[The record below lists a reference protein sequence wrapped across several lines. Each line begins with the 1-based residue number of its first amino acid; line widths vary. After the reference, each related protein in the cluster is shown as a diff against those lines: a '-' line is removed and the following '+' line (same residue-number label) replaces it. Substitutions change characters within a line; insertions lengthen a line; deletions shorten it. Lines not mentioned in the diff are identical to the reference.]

1 MTTKPKLPDPKLD
14 WAIPLKAVYLI
25 ALFESCKLVAYKCP
39 AGVWTIGWGET
50 HGVYEGERWT
60 QEFADQTFCT
70 EVRRYATAVQ
80 RMCKVTPSENELG
93 ALTSLAYNIGIGGL
107 QKSSVLAAHNRGDH
121 AAAARAFA
129 AWSKYRDPKT
139 KQLVVSRG
147 LARRRAEEA
156 SLYLTPDDVAVHA
169 DVPAAPAPQAVAAPA
184 TPVTH
189 PLTISSAVATGAGLL
204 GSLSDLST
212 QASSVGTTA
221 QTVATNAQ
229 ATVSSV
235 QTAAS
240 TAHSVVTTVAG
251 FVGLSPT
258 LCVCVALT
266 LAGVGLFAYVRKL
279 HAEGRI

>member
-14 WAIPLKAVYLI
+14 WAIPLQAVYLI
-25 ALFESCKLVAYKCP
+25 AINEGCRLVAYKCI

-50 HGVYEGERWT
+50 HGVHEGETWT
-60 QEFADQTFCT
+60 QEFADQTFCR
-70 EVRRYATAVQ
+70 ELRRYATAVQ
-80 RMCKVTPSENELG
+80 EMCKVTPNENELG
-93 ALTSLAYNIGIGGL
+93 ALTSLAYNIGLGGL

-129 AWSKYRDPKT
+129 DWSKYRDPKT

-156 SLYLTPDDVAVHA
+156 SLYLTPADVTMHA

-184 TPVTH
+184 TLVTH
-189 PLTISSAVATGAGLL
+189 PLTLSSAIATGAGVL

-212 QASSVGTTA
+212 QASSVGSTA

-229 ATVSSV
+229 TAVSSV

-240 TAHSVVTTVAG
+240 TAHSVVTTVADFLG
-251 FVGLSPT
+251 MSPT
-258 LCVCVALT
+258 MCVCVALS